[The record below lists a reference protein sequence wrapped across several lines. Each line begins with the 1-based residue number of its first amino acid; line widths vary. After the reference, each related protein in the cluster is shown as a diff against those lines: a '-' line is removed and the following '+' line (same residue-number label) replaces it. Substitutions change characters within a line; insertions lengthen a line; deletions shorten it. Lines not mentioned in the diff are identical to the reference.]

1 MRNKLWLF
9 TFVLVFAMSL
19 AACGG
24 DTAAP
29 PVEDEAPA
37 AVVEEPQVAEPEVAQ
52 PAAETAEDSAQE
64 AAEETAVEEEVAEVT
79 AAGPDQLSAAFAQ
92 FLVDMERYGTISPDA
107 ANEMLVENPPFLLDL
122 RNQAELE
129 ENGWIEGA
137 VNVPLLELA
146 DNLDKLP
153 AFDTTVVAY
162 CGSGWRS
169 TIAMATLEALGWE
182 NVLSMTGG
190 SFSGWTEAGYPIVEG
205 TPEAPPV
212 LAEAQPDEAMVLA
225 MRDMLA
231 RIPAGFGGISGEELN
246 TLLVENPDLIVIDVR
261 TEAEVE
267 EKGSLDAENVTF
279 IPIEEFVQQR
289 DQWPADQDAQIVVY
303 CGSGHRSTIVMPI
316 LASYGYSDVYSLK
329 GGYGTWADAGYP
341 TVGAPEPAADL
352 DTAFATFIADMEGY
366 NTISPDELN
375 MLLAEDAPPFLLD
388 VRETA
393 ELEENGYIPGA
404 VHVPLREVADHL
416 DLLPSFD
423 TTIVSYCGSGWR
435 CTIAMAALEAMG
447 WEDVLCLKGGSFAGW
462 AEAGYEVAE
471 GLPSEAVSLNVSSPD
486 PAMVAIMSEMLA
498 DIPDG
503 FGSIASDTL
512 ATELVE
518 KPEYIVIDVRTA
530 EEVAENGAIEDDEL
544 VLIPLQEFITRKAE
558 WPQDQTAPIAVVC
571 GSGHRSTIAM
581 AILWSYG
588 YEDVLSLKGGMSEW
602 ADSGYPV
609 ATVAAN

>member
-1 MRNKLWLF
+1 MRNKFWFL
-9 TFVLVFAMSL
+9 TFVLVFALLL

-29 PVEDEAPA
+29 PVEEEAPA
-37 AVVEEPQVAEPEVAQ
+37 VVVEEPEVSEPEVAE
-52 PAAETAEDSAQE
+52 P
-64 AAEETAVEEEVAEVT
+64 AEESAPEVAEEPVVEEEVAEVT
-79 AAGPDQLSAAFAQ
+79 AAGEDQLSAAFTQ

-107 ANEMLVENPPFLLDL
+107 LNEMLVEEPPFLLDL
-122 RNQAELE
+122 RSQAELE

-153 AFDTTVVAY
+153 AFDTPIVAY

-182 NVLSMTGG
+182 NVHSMTGG
-190 SFSGWTEAGYPIVEG
+190 SFGGWVEAGYPIVEG
-205 TPEAPPV
+205 TPEAAPV
-212 LAEAQPDEAMVLA
+212 LAEAAPDEAMVLA

-231 RIPAGFGGISGEELN
+231 RIPAGFGGITGEELN

-261 TEAEVE
+261 TAAEVE

-289 DQWPADQDAQIVVY
+289 EQWPADKDAQIVVY
-303 CGSGHRSTIVMPI
+303 CGSGHRSTMAMPI
-316 LASYGYSDVYSLK
+316 LASYGYNDVYSLK

-341 TVGAPEPAADL
+341 TVGAPEPAVNL
-352 DTAFATFIADMEGY
+352 DTAFDTFIADMEGY

-375 MLLAEDAPPFLLD
+375 MLLAEDPPPFLLD

-393 ELEENGYIPGA
+393 ELEENGYIPSA
-404 VHVPLREVADHL
+404 VHIPLREVANNVN
-416 DLLPSFD
+416 LLPSFD
-423 TTIVSYCGSGWR
+423 TTIVSYCASGWR
-435 CTIAMAALEAMG
+435 CAIASAALEAMG
-447 WEDVLCLKGGSFAGW
+447 WEDVLCLKGGSFTGW
-462 AEAGYEVAE
+462 AEAGYEVSE
-471 GLPSEAVSLNVSSPD
+471 GLPSEAMVLDAAAPD
-486 PAMVAIMSEMLA
+486 AALVAAIGEMLA
-498 DIPDG
+498 GIPDG
-503 FGSIASDTL
+503 FGGIAPDAL
-512 ATELVE
+512 ATELME
-518 KPEYIVIDVRTA
+518 TPETIVIDVRTA
-530 EEVAENGAIEDDEL
+530 EEVAENGAIEDEEL

-588 YEDVLSLKGGMSEW
+588 YEDVVSLKGGMSEW
-602 ADSGYPV
+602 TAGGYPV